1 MCFYDIVQVIE
12 LVRSFGVEPRV
23 EVWGPDTPL
32 SHQVRVMAETGVL
45 LSAHGAGL
53 MNEIFLPP
61 GARCAATKRAA
72 SVPLFQLIRCFKLFA
87 LVILLNSAVTVL
99 PAFLRVATVCVVA
112 LLCKLW

>member
-1 MCFYDIVQVIE
+1 MCVCFYDIVQVID

-72 SVPLFQLIRCFKLFA
+72 SVPLFQLFA
-87 LVILLNSAVTVL
+87 LVILLNSTVTVV
-99 PAFLRVATVCVVA
+99 PAFLRVATVCF
-112 LLCKLW
+112 